1 MVSDFGGLSFD
12 YDPMDDPYAERQVG
26 FKNWDIKIDPN
37 GRVAPKYILFSELK
51 EALLGIVEHPSHPA
65 VACYSSSMTLAIL
78 KSKHGLTE
86 PQARLALEQ
95 LLITDIGPEAPCFL
109 DTSIIEE

>member
-1 MVSDFGGLSFD
+1 
-12 YDPMDDPYAERQVG
+12 
-26 FKNWDIKIDPN
+26 
-37 GRVAPKYILFSELK
+37 
-51 EALLGIVEHPSHPA
+51 
-65 VACYSSSMTLAIL
+65 MTITIL

-109 DTSIIEE
+109 DTSIIDE